1 MQETNTVE
9 IKKQIEDRTFRRYVL
24 SVNSGQED
32 LVLENLKE
40 RVVRQWLQEDVIELL
55 NPKVNEVSVSKKWE
69 KVIKQKR
76 LYPGYLFFKSRMNDK
91 IWYVIRNTPWVR
103 LIVWADTHPVPLTD
117 DEFNKMMQQVQA
129 SEDSLDVRVP
139 FKKGDLVLIK
149 SWDLKGTKWT
159 VLSVDSEK
167 WLITVSVEWLGQLTP
182 TTVCLNGYC
191 GNCSIVLSSKI
202 PNHDRKQKSNYVFID
217 SLISQLIDSL
227 FVNLYEEGYVV

>member
-24 SVNSGQED
+24 SVNSGQEE

-40 RVVRQWLQEDVIELL
+40 RVVRQWLQDDVIELL
-55 NPKVNEVSVSKKWE
+55 NPKINEVSVSKKWE

-149 SWDLKGTKWT
+149 SGDLKGTKWT

-167 WLITVSVEWLGQLTP
+167 WLIIVSVEWLGKLTP
-182 TTVCLNGYC
+182 STVWMDTVE
-191 GNCSIVLSSKI
+191 IA
-202 PNHDRKQKSNYVFID
+202 Q
-217 SLISQLIDSL
+217 
-227 FVNLYEEGYVV
+227 

>member
-40 RVVRQWLQEDVIELL
+40 RVIRQWLQEDVIDLL
-55 NPKVNEVSVSKKWE
+55 NPKVNEISVSKKWE

-91 IWYVIRNTPWVR
+91 IWYVIRNTPGVR

-117 DEFNKMMQQVQA
+117 AEFNQMMEQIKV
-129 SEDSLDVRVP
+129 SEDSSDIKVP
-139 FKKGDLVLIK
+139 FKKWDLVLIK
-149 SWDLKGTKWT
+149 SGDLKWTKWS
-159 VLSVDSEK
+159 VISVDSEK
-167 WLITVSVEWLGQLTP
+167 WLITISYEILGQLAP
-182 TTVCLNGYC
+182 TTVPMN
-191 GNCSIVLSSKI
+191 SVEMA
-202 PNHDRKQKSNYVFID
+202 Q
-217 SLISQLIDSL
+217 
-227 FVNLYEEGYVV
+227 

>member
-40 RVVRQWLQEDVIELL
+40 RVVRQWLQEDVIEIL
-55 NPKVNEVSVSKKWE
+55 NPKINEVSVSKKWE

-117 DEFNKMMQQVQA
+117 EEFNQMMQQVKA
-129 SEDSLDVRVP
+129 SEDSFDVKVP
-139 FKKGDLVLIK
+139 FKKWDLVRIK
-149 SWDLKGTKWT
+149 SGELKWT
-159 VLSVDSEK
+159 EWKIISVDSEK
-167 WLITVSVEWLGQLTP
+167 WLVTISTELLGQLTP
-182 TTVCLNGYC
+182 MTVWMDTVE
-191 GNCSIVLSSKI
+191 IA
-202 PNHDRKQKSNYVFID
+202 Q
-217 SLISQLIDSL
+217 
-227 FVNLYEEGYVV
+227 

>member
-40 RVVRQWLQEDVIELL
+40 RVIRQWLQEDVIELL

-129 SEDSLDVRVP
+129 SEDSLDVKVP

-149 SWDLKGTKWT
+149 SGDLKGTKWT

-182 TTVCLNGYC
+182 TTVWMDTVE
-191 GNCSIVLSSKI
+191 IA
-202 PNHDRKQKSNYVFID
+202 Q
-217 SLISQLIDSL
+217 
-227 FVNLYEEGYVV
+227 

>member
-24 SVNSGQED
+24 SVNSGQEE

-40 RVVRQWLQEDVIELL
+40 RVARQWLQEDVIELL
-55 NPKVNEVSVSKKWE
+55 NPKVNEVSISKKWE

-117 DEFNKMMQQVQA
+117 DEFNKMMQQIQA
-129 SEDSLDVRVP
+129 SEDSLDIKVP

-159 VLSVDSEK
+159 VISVDSDK

-182 TTVCLNGYC
+182 TTVWMDTVE
-191 GNCSIVLSSKI
+191 IA
-202 PNHDRKQKSNYVFID
+202 Q
-217 SLISQLIDSL
+217 
-227 FVNLYEEGYVV
+227 

>member
-129 SEDSLDVRVP
+129 SEDSLDIKVP

-159 VLSVDSEK
+159 VISVDSEK
-167 WLITVSVEWLGQLTP
+167 WLVTVSVEWLWQLTP
-182 TTVCLNGYC
+182 TTVWMDTVE
-191 GNCSIVLSSKI
+191 IA
-202 PNHDRKQKSNYVFID
+202 Q
-217 SLISQLIDSL
+217 
-227 FVNLYEEGYVV
+227 

>member
-24 SVNSGQED
+24 SVNSGQEE

-40 RVVRQWLQEDVIELL
+40 RVARQWLQEDVVEIL
-55 NPKVNEVSVSKKWE
+55 NPKVNEVSVNKKWE

-159 VLSVDSEK
+159 VLSIDSDK
-167 WLITVSVEWLGQLTP
+167 WLVTVSVEWLGQLTP
-182 TTVCLNGYC
+182 TTVWMDTVE
-191 GNCSIVLSSKI
+191 IA
-202 PNHDRKQKSNYVFID
+202 Q
-217 SLISQLIDSL
+217 
-227 FVNLYEEGYVV
+227 

>member
-24 SVNSGQED
+24 SVNSWQEE

-40 RVVRQWLQEDVIELL
+40 RVVRQWLQEDVIEIL
-55 NPKVNEVSVSKKWE
+55 NPKINEVSVSKKWE

-91 IWYVIRNTPWVR
+91 IRYVIRNTPGVR

-117 DEFNKMMQQVQA
+117 DEFNKMMQQVKE
-129 SEDSLDVRVP
+129 SEDVSDIKVP
-139 FKKGDLVLIK
+139 FKKWDLVLIK

-167 WLITVSVEWLGQLTP
+167 WFVTVSVEWLWQLTP
-182 TTVCLNGYC
+182 TTV
-191 GNCSIVLSSKI
+191 SMDTVEIA
-202 PNHDRKQKSNYVFID
+202 Q
-217 SLISQLIDSL
+217 
-227 FVNLYEEGYVV
+227 

>member
-24 SVNSGQED
+24 SVNSGQEE

-40 RVVRQWLQEDVIELL
+40 RVARQWLQEDVIELL

-129 SEDSLDVRVP
+129 SEDSLDIKVP

-149 SWDLKGTKWT
+149 SWDLKGTKRNDW
-159 VLSVDSEK
+159 
-167 WLITVSVEWLGQLTP
+167 
-182 TTVCLNGYC
+182 
-191 GNCSIVLSSKI
+191 
-202 PNHDRKQKSNYVFID
+202 
-217 SLISQLIDSL
+217 
-227 FVNLYEEGYVV
+227 

>member
-24 SVNSGQED
+24 SVNSGQEE

-40 RVVRQWLQEDVIELL
+40 RVTRQWLQEDVVELL

-129 SEDSLDVRVP
+129 SEDSLNVKVP

-149 SWDLKGTKWT
+149 SWDLKWTKWT

-182 TTVCLNGYC
+182 TTVWMDTVE
-191 GNCSIVLSSKI
+191 IA
-202 PNHDRKQKSNYVFID
+202 Q
-217 SLISQLIDSL
+217 
-227 FVNLYEEGYVV
+227 

>member
-24 SVNSGQED
+24 SVNSGQEE

-40 RVVRQWLQEDVIELL
+40 RVARQWLQEDVIELL

-103 LIVWADTHPVPLTD
+103 LIVWADTHPIPLTD

-149 SWDLKGTKWT
+149 SGDLKGTKWT

-182 TTVCLNGYC
+182 TTVWMDTVE
-191 GNCSIVLSSKI
+191 IA
-202 PNHDRKQKSNYVFID
+202 Q
-217 SLISQLIDSL
+217 
-227 FVNLYEEGYVV
+227 

>member
-40 RVVRQWLQEDVIELL
+40 RVVRQWLQEDVVELL

-69 KVIKQKR
+69 KVVKQKR

-117 DEFNKMMQQVQA
+117 EEFDKMMQQVKA
-129 SEDSLDVRVP
+129 SEDSLDIKVP
-139 FKKGDLVLIK
+139 FKKWDLVLIK
-149 SWDLKGTKWT
+149 SWDLKWTKWT
-159 VLSVDSEK
+159 VISVDSEK

-182 TTVCLNGYC
+182 TTVWMDTVE
-191 GNCSIVLSSKI
+191 IA
-202 PNHDRKQKSNYVFID
+202 Q
-217 SLISQLIDSL
+217 
-227 FVNLYEEGYVV
+227 

>member
-40 RVVRQWLQEDVIELL
+40 RVIRQWLQEDVVELL
-55 NPKVNEVSVSKKWE
+55 NPKVNEVSISKKWE
-69 KVIKQKR
+69 KVVKQKR

-91 IWYVIRNTPWVR
+91 IRYVIRNTPWVR

-117 DEFNKMMQQVQA
+117 DEFSQMMLQVKA
-129 SEDSLDVRVP
+129 SEDSSDIKVP

-159 VLSVDSEK
+159 VISVDSEK

-182 TTVCLNGYC
+182 TTVWMDTVE
-191 GNCSIVLSSKI
+191 IA
-202 PNHDRKQKSNYVFID
+202 Q
-217 SLISQLIDSL
+217 
-227 FVNLYEEGYVV
+227 

>member
-40 RVVRQWLQEDVIELL
+40 RVIRQWLQDDVIELL
-55 NPKVNEVSVSKKWE
+55 NPKINEISMNKKWE
-69 KVIKQKR
+69 KIIKQKR

-117 DEFNKMMQQVQA
+117 DEFNKMMEQVKA
-129 SEDSLDVRVP
+129 SEESLDVKVP
-139 FKKGDLVLIK
+139 FKKWDFVRIK
-149 SWDLKGTKWT
+149 TWELKWT
-159 VLSVDSEK
+159 EWKIISIDSEK
-167 WLITVSVEWLGQLTP
+167 WLVTISAELMGQLTP
-182 TTVCLNGYC
+182 MTVWMDAVE
-191 GNCSIVLSSKI
+191 IA
-202 PNHDRKQKSNYVFID
+202 Q
-217 SLISQLIDSL
+217 
-227 FVNLYEEGYVV
+227 

>member
-24 SVNSGQED
+24 SVNSGQEE

-40 RVVRQWLQEDVIELL
+40 RVARQWLQEDVIELL

-167 WLITVSVEWLGQLTP
+167 WLVTVSVEWLGQLTP
-182 TTVCLNGYC
+182 TTVWMDTVE
-191 GNCSIVLSSKI
+191 IA
-202 PNHDRKQKSNYVFID
+202 Q
-217 SLISQLIDSL
+217 
-227 FVNLYEEGYVV
+227 

>member
-40 RVVRQWLQEDVIELL
+40 RVVRQWLKDDVIEIL
-55 NPKVNEVSVSKKWE
+55 NPKINEVSVKKWE

-117 DEFNKMMQQVQA
+117 EEFNQMMQQIKA
-129 SEDSLDVRVP
+129 SEESADIKAP
-139 FKKGDLVLIK
+139 FKKWDLVKIK
-149 SWDLKGTKWT
+149 SWDFKDMKWNII
-159 VLSVDSEK
+159 SIDAEK
-167 WLITVSVEWLGQLTP
+167 WLITVNVEWFGHLTP
-182 TTVCLNGYC
+182 TTVW
-191 GNCSIVLSSKI
+191 
-202 PNHDRKQKSNYVFID
+202 ID
-217 SLISQLIDSL
+217 TVEIAQ
-227 FVNLYEEGYVV
+227 

>member
-9 IKKQIEDRTFRRYVL
+9 IKKQIEDRAFRRYVL

-55 NPKVNEVSVSKKWE
+55 NPKINEVSVSKKWE

-129 SEDSLDVRVP
+129 SEDSLDVKVP

-149 SWDLKGTKWT
+149 SWDLKWTKWT

-182 TTVCLNGYC
+182 TTVWMDTVE
-191 GNCSIVLSSKI
+191 IA
-202 PNHDRKQKSNYVFID
+202 Q
-217 SLISQLIDSL
+217 
-227 FVNLYEEGYVV
+227 

>member
-129 SEDSLDVRVP
+129 SEDSLDVKVP

-182 TTVCLNGYC
+182 TTVWMDTVE
-191 GNCSIVLSSKI
+191 IA
-202 PNHDRKQKSNYVFID
+202 Q
-217 SLISQLIDSL
+217 
-227 FVNLYEEGYVV
+227 

>member
-24 SVNSGQED
+24 SVNSGQEE

-40 RVVRQWLQEDVIELL
+40 RVARQWLQEDVIELL
-55 NPKVNEVSVSKKWE
+55 NPKINEVSISKKWE

-91 IWYVIRNTPWVR
+91 IRYVIRNTPGVR

-117 DEFNKMMQQVQA
+117 DEFNKMMQQVKD
-129 SEDSLDVRVP
+129 SEESLDVRVP
-139 FKKGDLVLIK
+139 FKKWDLVLIK

-159 VLSVDSEK
+159 VISVDSEK
-167 WLITVSVEWLGQLTP
+167 WFVTVSVEWLWQLTP
-182 TTVCLNGYC
+182 TTVGMDTVE
-191 GNCSIVLSSKI
+191 IA
-202 PNHDRKQKSNYVFID
+202 Q
-217 SLISQLIDSL
+217 
-227 FVNLYEEGYVV
+227 

>member
-24 SVNSGQED
+24 SVNSGQEE

-40 RVVRQWLQEDVIELL
+40 RVARQWLQEDVIELL

-149 SWDLKGTKWT
+149 SWDLKWTKWT
-159 VLSVDSEK
+159 IISVDSDK
-167 WLITVSVEWLGQLTP
+167 WLVTVSVEWLWQLTP
-182 TTVCLNGYC
+182 TTVWMDTVE
-191 GNCSIVLSSKI
+191 IA
-202 PNHDRKQKSNYVFID
+202 Q
-217 SLISQLIDSL
+217 
-227 FVNLYEEGYVV
+227 

>member
-24 SVNSGQED
+24 SVNSGQEE

-40 RVVRQWLQEDVIELL
+40 RVARQWLQEDVIELL

-69 KVIKQKR
+69 KVVKQKR

-129 SEDSLDVRVP
+129 SEDSSDIRVP
-139 FKKGDLVLIK
+139 FKKWDLVLIK

-182 TTVCLNGYC
+182 TTVWMDTVE
-191 GNCSIVLSSKI
+191 IA
-202 PNHDRKQKSNYVFID
+202 Q
-217 SLISQLIDSL
+217 
-227 FVNLYEEGYVV
+227 

>member
-9 IKKQIEDRTFRRYVL
+9 IKKQIEDRSFRRYVL
-24 SVNSGQED
+24 SVNSGQEE

-40 RVVRQWLQEDVIELL
+40 RVARQWLQEDVIELL

-69 KVIKQKR
+69 RVIKQKR

-129 SEDSLDVRVP
+129 SEDSLDVKVP
-139 FKKGDLVLIK
+139 FKKWDLVLIK

-159 VLSVDSEK
+159 VISIDSDK

-182 TTVCLNGYC
+182 TTVGMDTVE
-191 GNCSIVLSSKI
+191 IA
-202 PNHDRKQKSNYVFID
+202 Q
-217 SLISQLIDSL
+217 
-227 FVNLYEEGYVV
+227 

>member
-129 SEDSLDVRVP
+129 SEDSSDIRVP

-149 SWDLKGTKWT
+149 SWDLKWTKWT
-159 VLSVDSEK
+159 ILSVDSEK
-167 WLITVSVEWLGQLTP
+167 WLVTVSVEWLGQLTP
-182 TTVCLNGYC
+182 TTVWMDTVE
-191 GNCSIVLSSKI
+191 IA
-202 PNHDRKQKSNYVFID
+202 Q
-217 SLISQLIDSL
+217 
-227 FVNLYEEGYVV
+227 

>member
-117 DEFNKMMQQVQA
+117 DEFNKMMQQIQA
-129 SEDSLDVRVP
+129 SEDSLDVKVP

-149 SWDLKGTKWT
+149 SWDLKWTKWT
-159 VLSVDSEK
+159 ILSIDSEK
-167 WLITVSVEWLGQLTP
+167 WLVTVSVEWLGQLTP
-182 TTVCLNGYC
+182 TTVGMDTVE
-191 GNCSIVLSSKI
+191 IA
-202 PNHDRKQKSNYVFID
+202 Q
-217 SLISQLIDSL
+217 
-227 FVNLYEEGYVV
+227 

>member
-9 IKKQIEDRTFRRYVL
+9 IKKQIEDREFRRYVL
-24 SVNSGQED
+24 SVNSGQEE

-40 RVVRQWLQEDVIELL
+40 RVNRQWLQEDVIELL
-55 NPKVNEVSVSKKWE
+55 NPKVNEVSISKKWE
-69 KVIKQKR
+69 KIIKQKR

-117 DEFNKMMQQVQA
+117 DEFNKMMQQVQT
-129 SEDSLDVRVP
+129 SEDSLDVKVP

-149 SWDLKGTKWT
+149 SWDLKWTKWT

-167 WLITVSVEWLGQLTP
+167 WLITVSVERLGQLTP
-182 TTVCLNGYC
+182 TTVWMDTVE
-191 GNCSIVLSSKI
+191 IA
-202 PNHDRKQKSNYVFID
+202 Q
-217 SLISQLIDSL
+217 
-227 FVNLYEEGYVV
+227 

>member
-24 SVNSGQED
+24 SVNSGHED

-40 RVVRQWLQEDVIELL
+40 RVIRQWLQEDVIELL
-55 NPKVNEVSVSKKWE
+55 NPKINEVSVSKKWE

-117 DEFNKMMQQVQA
+117 DEFNKMMQQVQT
-129 SEDSLDVRVP
+129 SEDSLDVKVP

-149 SWDLKGTKWT
+149 SWDLKWTKWT

-167 WLITVSVEWLGQLTP
+167 WLITVSVERLGQLTP
-182 TTVCLNGYC
+182 TTVWMDTVE
-191 GNCSIVLSSKI
+191 IA
-202 PNHDRKQKSNYVFID
+202 Q
-217 SLISQLIDSL
+217 
-227 FVNLYEEGYVV
+227 

>member
-24 SVNSGQED
+24 SVNSGQEE

-40 RVVRQWLQEDVIELL
+40 RVARQWLQEDVIELL

-117 DEFNKMMQQVQA
+117 DEFSKMMQQVQA
-129 SEDSLDVRVP
+129 SEDSLDIKVP

-149 SWDLKGTKWT
+149 SWDLKWTKWT

-167 WLITVSVEWLGQLTP
+167 WLVTVSVEWLGQLTP
-182 TTVCLNGYC
+182 TTVWMDTVE
-191 GNCSIVLSSKI
+191 IA
-202 PNHDRKQKSNYVFID
+202 Q
-217 SLISQLIDSL
+217 
-227 FVNLYEEGYVV
+227 